1 MWILKSKDKNKNRFQ
16 ANEIPLIICRMCVN
30 GCGSRLE
37 ATGLDGNGQP
47 VWNRWRKVEC
57 LRPRRRGNHGI
68 LEKVDGREL
77 RLE

>member
-1 MWILKSKDKNKNRFQ
+1 MY
-16 ANEIPLIICRMCVN
+16 VN

-37 ATGLDGNGQP
+37 AIWLNGYGQP

-68 LEKVDGREL
+68 LEKVGGPVL
-77 RLE
+77 RLGIDPRETNIGTNKEQFLAILQ